1 MHIHRVLIISTIA
14 VMTLAIGLDARSKR
28 ATTDSHWRTSD
39 IVIDGAAT
47 DWPGPLVAF
56 NDQPVSIAAANDG
69 QFLYFVLTTSEQST
83 RMQIMR
89 QGLVVWIDGSGGDK
103 KHFGIKYPVGGDG
116 PEGTRGHRSYGGGSS
131 GGGSYGGGGSQ
142 DDPQQS
148 QTPAPSAPNEPPN

>member
-1 MHIHRVLIISTIA
+1 MHIHRVLILSTIA
-14 VMTLAIGLDARSKR
+14 VLTLAIGLDARSKR

-39 IVIDGAAT
+39 IVIDGVST

-69 QFLYFVLTTSEQST
+69 EFLYFVLTTSEQST
-83 RMQIMR
+83 RTQIMR

-103 KHFGIKYPVGGDG
+103 KHFGIKYPVGGGG
-116 PEGTRGHRSYGGGSS
+116 PEGSRGGHRSYGGGSS

-142 DDPQQS
+142 GGGSQDDPQQS
-148 QTPAPSAPNEPPN
+148 QTP